1 MQARVHPLNVDL
13 WNQTGGMQPDLPSL
27 TALLT
32 GKGCKFTPSMYGACT
47 WFVFY
52 HSYNLRQN
60 NYFAVHVASFLIWEG
75 EGGGG
80 GIVSYTS
87 RGKLK
92 ECKIM
97 SRADFQIIIAL
108 LPRKKNMHKTNFI
121 RDEHRTLVSPTGV
134 DNVLQK
140 SVLDKS
146 TAFGLQFLY
155 G

>member
-1 MQARVHPLNVDL
+1 MVLAPGSFFTIATISDKIII
-13 WNQTGGMQPDLPSL
+13 LP
-27 TALLT
+27 
-32 GKGCKFTPSMYGACT
+32 FTWRRS
-47 WFVFY
+47 WF
-52 HSYNLRQN
+52 
-60 NYFAVHVASFLIWEG
+60 EK
-75 EGGGG
+75 GG

-87 RGKLK
+87 RGQLK

-108 LPRKKNMHKTNFI
+108 PPRKKNMHKTNFI

-140 SVLDKS
+140 SVPDKS